1 MNRTITQPLAHFLLL
16 SALLAGCSRETT
28 EESQSEDGVSN
39 GPMIQVQADLH
50 SHTAILASDEFEGRA
65 PATGGEVKT
74 IAYLKQ
80 EFAALG
86 LEPGNGEDWFQEV
99 PVTSVITDEAAV
111 LTIKGADYERQ
122 LNYAEDMM
130 VSTQQQVDSVTVE
143 DSELVFVGY
152 GIVAPE
158 RDWDDYAGVDVKG
171 KTVVLLINDPGYAT
185 QDENLFNGNTMTYYG
200 RWTYKYE
207 EAARQGAAAVLI
219 VHETAPAAYP
229 WEVVASSWSGPQIG
243 LTAAGGNLDKLAAEA
258 WITHEAAN
266 ELFDAAGLDYAA
278 LKAAAAMPGFKAVP
292 MGDLAASVTL
302 DNSIEN
308 SLSRNVVARL
318 PGSTY
323 PDEHII
329 YSAHWDHLGI
339 KPGMEGDNIYNG
351 ASDNATGTAALL
363 ALARLH
369 LDQETPPQRSVL
381 FLAVTAEESGLLGS
395 KWYSENPVYPLETTV
410 ANLNMDN
417 MYKGLDG
424 RTRDVAVVGFG
435 NSELEHYLEVEARA
449 QDRVLVQE
457 PNPEKGYYYR
467 SDHFNFARQGVPALY
482 LTRSTDSV
490 EHGKAWGQNQID
502 AYTAN
507 DYHKPSDEYSPD
519 WDLSGAA
526 ANVLLF
532 FGIGDSLAN
541 SRDWPNW
548 NPGTEFKSKRDES
561 NASRVE

>member
-1 MNRTITQPLAHFLLL
+1 MNRLFAHPFAQFLLIATFV
-16 SALLAGCSRETT
+16 SACSRESVETAAPAG
-28 EESQSEDGVSN
+28 ESG
-39 GPMIQVQADLH
+39 GPLAQVQADLH

-65 PATGGEVKT
+65 PATRGEDKT

-80 EFAALG
+80 EFEALG
-86 LEPGNGEDWFQEV
+86 LAPGNGDSFFQEV
-99 PVTSVITDEAAV
+99 PVTSVTTDPSAV
-111 LTIKGADYERQ
+111 MKIRGADYKRD
-122 LNYAEDMM
+122 LGYATEMM
-130 VSTQQQVDSVTVE
+130 VATAQQVEEVSVK
-143 DSELVFVGY
+143 DAELVFVGY

-158 RDWDDYAGVDVKG
+158 RGWDDYAGVDVTG
-171 KTVVLLINDPGYAT
+171 KTAVVLINDPGYAT
-185 QDENLFNGNTMTYYG
+185 QDEDLFNGNTMTYYG

-229 WEVVASSWSGPQIG
+229 WEVVASSWSGAQIS
-243 LTAAGGNLDKLAAEA
+243 LTAEDKNLDRVKAEA
-258 WITHEAAN
+258 WVTHEVAD
-266 ELFDAAGLDYAA
+266 ELFDAAGLDYAS
-278 LKAAAAMPGFKAVP
+278 LKAAAAKPGFQAVA

-302 DNSIEN
+302 ENSIE
-308 SLSRNVVARL
+308 SSMSRNVIARL

-329 YSAHWDHLGI
+329 YTAHWDHLGI
-339 KPGMEGDNIYNG
+339 KPDVEGDNIYNG
-351 ASDNATGTAALL
+351 ASDNATGTAGLM

-369 LDQETPPQRSVL
+369 LSGESAPQRSVL

-395 KWYSENPVYPLETTV
+395 RWYAENPVYPLETTV

-417 MYKGLDG
+417 MYGGVDG

-435 NSELEHYLEVEARA
+435 NSELERYLETQASA
-449 QDRVLVQE
+449 QNRTLVQE
-457 PNPEKGYYYR
+457 PSPEKGYYYR
-467 SDHFNFARQGVPALY
+467 SDHFNFAKQGVPALY

-490 EHGKAWGQNQID
+490 EHGKAWGQNQLD

-526 ANVLLF
+526 ENLLLF

-561 NASRVE
+561 SASRAE